1 MKFNYKNYQVSKTK
15 NYLVQNSLIL
25 LAYSANQNSLNWIF
39 TEQGLSKLNFNYY
52 KTYKNTTVKII
63 KKTTFKN
70 FLQIVKSAF
79 FLLKTKQINNKLLL
93 NQNLLIKNFRK
104 IQFNVHSFKL
114 KKSPNNKKKIK
125 NKTII

>member
-52 KTYKNTTVKII
+52 KMTG
-63 KKTTFKN
+63 
-70 FLQIVKSAF
+70 SA
-79 FLLKTKQINNKLLL
+79 
-93 NQNLLIKNFRK
+93 
-104 IQFNVHSFKL
+104 
-114 KKSPNNKKKIK
+114 
-125 NKTII
+125 